1 MINTIGS
8 MHGLAAHREVVTG
21 EVGGCVH
28 VHRYHDEEHQ
38 SLAFRRCFLYALPCT
53 ASPCPHVFEV
63 GCPELRKSP
72 HWNTRACTKAMHEQ
86 ISGCHR
92 MHRRGGQPFKG
103 CERASACVSLNNM
116 FGHVLTACAAHD
128 GTPHRCGLLRTRGT
142 LEMPH
147 ASLLRTCSAVHVTVL
162 IELDCE
168 PCEEGEHVTCSG
180 VGQICGFRVLA

>member
-1 MINTIGS
+1 MCIVIMTKNTSRWHFGDAFYMRYPALRRPVRTFS
-8 MHGLAAHREVVTG
+8 KLDVQNLERAH
-21 EVGGCVH
+21 
-28 VHRYHDEEHQ
+28 
-38 SLAFRRCFLYALPCT
+38 
-53 ASPCPHVFEV
+53 
-63 GCPELRKSP
+63 
-72 HWNTRACTKAMHEQ
+72 TRACTKAKIACVMHVQ